1 MRRKPF
7 RTIHHLLVKLTDF
20 PTNIFSYTL
29 VGKPF
34 SSTTIRKIVFIIRK
48 IIFPLIKIVF
58 VTNFVTLVRKFVTRV
73 TKFLIYV
80 SKFVINFLCADGENY
95 HGLRKNFLADSKN
108 FLP

>member
-1 MRRKPF
+1 MLKGLRRKPF

-34 SSTTIRKIVFIIRK
+34 SSTTIRKIFFIFSKIVFIIRE

-58 VTNFVTLVRKFVTRV
+58 VTNFVTFVQC
-73 TKFLIYV
+73 F
-80 SKFVINFLCADGENY
+80 
-95 HGLRKNFLADSKN
+95 
-108 FLP
+108 

>member
-29 VGKPF
+29 AEKPF
-34 SSTTIRKIVFIIRK
+34 LSTTIRKIVFTFSKIVFIIRK

-58 VTNFVTLVRKFVTRV
+58 VTNFVTFVQC
-73 TKFLIYV
+73 F
-80 SKFVINFLCADGENY
+80 
-95 HGLRKNFLADSKN
+95 
-108 FLP
+108 